1 MRGAALALGAVAALA
16 ALALAA
22 LTLSALRDGGE
33 SPVADDAPPEGGAE
47 IAPLTWDTRSHVWAG
62 GCGHRY
68 LVDRDPAEVPAPP
81 VAQDAD
87 RWAGELDAVHGGSTI
102 VETTLR
108 TGGRQ
113 AVVVEAVHIRVVER
127 RAPLA
132 WPAFDMSPGCGGAL
146 TPAAFTV
153 DLDADRP
160 VAHPRD
166 GYDGE
171 AEAELPAPEPPF
183 LVTEDEPL
191 VLRVGATAVDCDCD
205 WYVEVDWAS
214 GADSGMAR
222 IDDAGRPFRT
232 SGVTAPGDVYGY
244 EYTEQRWERGH
255 GG

>member
-1 MRGAALALGAVAALA
+1 MWIGALVALGTAAVLA
-16 ALALAA
+16 V
-22 LTLSALRDGGE
+22 SALRGGE
-33 SPVADDAPPEGGAE
+33 PPSEGAGAPEVE
-47 IAPLTWDTRSHVWAG
+47 PLSWTTRSHVWAG

-68 LVDRDPAEVPAPP
+68 LIDRDPAEVPAPP
-81 VAQDAD
+81 VAQDAE

-108 TGGRQ
+108 AGGRQ
-113 AVVVEAVHIRVVER
+113 AVVVEAVHVRVVER

-132 WPAFDMSPGCGGAL
+132 WPAFDMSAGCGGAL

-160 VAHPRD
+160 VARPRD
-166 GYDGE
+166 GYDGSGE
-171 AEAELPAPEPPF
+171 GVELPAPEPPF

-191 VLRVGATAVDCDCD
+191 VLRVEATAVDCDCD

-222 IDDAGRPFRT
+222 IGDGGRPFRT
-232 SGVTAPGDVYGY
+232 SGLTAAPDGVHGY
-244 EYTEQRWERGH
+244 EYTENRWVPAAVD
-255 GG
+255 